1 MSSQA
6 SWQTGAS
13 GQGGADWG
21 EEFPDQQSVE
31 GLLRR
36 LVQQV
41 EETERRYREA
51 LNDLQGRLDQL
62 ALTIGAARASG
73 ASDDSATLNRLH
85 DQVSG
90 LARRFEREAATSLDD
105 FERLGRAVLGGL
117 DRGARGLAFESST
130 APFPSPFAAEPL
142 IPAGSPFAFAGS
154 LPDADHD

>member
-13 GQGGADWG
+13 SERGADWG

-41 EETERRYREA
+41 EETERRYGEA
-51 LNDLQGRLDQL
+51 LNDLQGRVGQL
-62 ALTIGAARASG
+62 GVATGAPRVSG

-105 FERLGRAVLGGL
+105 
-117 DRGARGLAFESST
+117 
-130 APFPSPFAAEPL
+130 
-142 IPAGSPFAFAGS
+142 
-154 LPDADHD
+154 

>member
-13 GQGGADWG
+13 SGGGADGG

-41 EETERRYREA
+41 EETERRYGEA

-62 ALTIGAARASG
+62 SLTTDAARVSA

-90 LARRFEREAATSLDD
+90 LARRFERGAATSLDD

-117 DRGARGLAFESST
+117 DRGARDLAFESST
-130 APFPSPFAAEPL
+130 APFPPPFTAEPFTAASSPFA
-142 IPAGSPFAFAGS
+142 
-154 LPDADHD
+154 